1 MSQIE
6 EEKLKKMNE
15 RQLLMKKRVD
25 ERPKMEKLMK
35 ENIQWEIE
43 EAKINLNMLKKEK
56 AEYKTK
62 LEDYVHESKVSYFS
76 NYLRNILKPLT
87 TQSKIFFYLPLRF

>member
-62 LEDYVHESKVSYFS
+62 LEDYVHESKVWYFDI
-76 NYLRNILKPLT
+76 LRI
-87 TQSKIFFYLPLRF
+87 I

>member
-62 LEDYVHESKVSYFS
+62 LEDYVNESKVSFF
-76 NYLRNILKPLT
+76 RNI
-87 TQSKIFFYLPLRF
+87 

>member
-62 LEDYVHESKVSYFS
+62 LEDYVNESKVSSFW
-76 NYLRNILKPLT
+76 NNLKIE
-87 TQSKIFFYLPLRF
+87 KIYKKIKKLDVKK

>member
-62 LEDYVHESKVSYFS
+62 LEDYVQESKVS
-76 NYLRNILKPLT
+76 
-87 TQSKIFFYLPLRF
+87 IF